1 MLPLEIETLIHEYRI
16 QFERVD
22 SDIQDAINH
31 YHTIETRVSQLLCEV
46 EEMGLCHYH
55 VKNLQN
61 ALHSTVHQSS
71 RIVSDIL
78 ENEEIHM
85 VQTEM
90 LEALNNEIL
99 YNIFNILLHPFYIP
113 GNLLNDN

>member
-1 MLPLEIETLIHEYRI
+1 MLPTDVINIIHAYRKD
-16 QFERVD
+16 FEKVD
-22 SDIQDAINH
+22 SDIQDAISS
-31 YHTIETRVSQLLCEV
+31 YHTIETRATQLIREV
-46 EEMGLCHYH
+46 ENMGLCVYH
-55 VKNLQN
+55 VKNIQN
-61 ALHSTVHQSS
+61 CLHNTVSQSS

-99 YNIFNILLHPFYIP
+99 YDIFNVLLHPYYIQ
-113 GNLLNDN
+113 NLQGSL